1 MKRTNRA
8 SAFPWQRAA
17 LMVLCVLLALVL
29 FVLLFATAYI
39 QYLLSLVTDD
49 GSNQETLPHHI
60 AATATEP
67 EDHSTQFTGPSVP
80 STTVATLPSTPSDD
94 HKIEG
99 IINILITGEDRSPGE
114 ERQRSDSIILCSFNT
129 EKNTFTMISFL
140 RDTYVAIPGYWHEKI
155 NAAYQYGGVNTLN
168 ETLAANFGVHVDG
181 NVMVDFEGFVGVI
194 DLLGGV
200 DINLT
205 QAEVDY
211 LNGAYYTWNLEPGM
225 QRLDGEKALAY
236 SRIRYIDADAY
247 RAQRQRNVITSLINR
262 YKSLSVSEML
272 SLTTQILESGFIKT
286 NMTSD
291 EIITYVTQLF
301 PMFASATINNQQIP
315 VYGTYEEMS
324 VGDLTYCKVPD
335 LVANRE
341 ILEAILKND

>member
-1 MKRTNRA
+1 MKRTNRSA
-8 SAFPWQRAA
+8 AFPWQRAA
-17 LMVLCVLLALVL
+17 LIALCLLLALVL

-39 QYLLSLVTDD
+39 QYLLSLVVDD

-67 EDHSTQFTGPSVP
+67 EDNSTQFTGPSVP
-80 STTVATLPSTPSDD
+80 HTTLATLPSAPSDD
-94 HKIEG
+94 HKTDG
-99 IINILITGEDRSPGE
+99 IINILLTGEDRLPGE
-114 ERQRSDSIILCSFNT
+114 DRQRSDSMILCSFNT

-140 RDTYVAIPGYWHEKI
+140 RDTYVAIPGYWHEKL
-155 NAAYQYGGVNTLN
+155 NAAYQYGGANTLN
-168 ETLAANFGVHVDG
+168 QTLAANFGVHVDG
-181 NVMVDFEGFVGVI
+181 NVMVDFDGFVGVI

-205 QAEVDY
+205 QAEADH
-211 LNGAYYTWNLEPGM
+211 LTGINREWNMKPGM
-225 QRLDGEKALAY
+225 QRLNGEKALAY

-272 SLTTQILESGFIKT
+272 SLTTQILESGFLKT
-286 NMTSD
+286 NMTAD
-291 EIITYVTQLF
+291 EIIDYVTKLF
-301 PMFASATINNQQIP
+301 PMFTTATINNQQIP

-324 VGDLTYCKVPD
+324 VGGLTYCKVPD
-335 LVANRE
+335 LVANRK
-341 ILEAILKND
+341 ILDEILKND